1 VLRNAKRFIYVTVVG
16 NLHRLPNMIEI
27 EKYYNKNDW
36 ENLVDLCRDNWIDNE
51 QQIEL
56 LDSLKGLKDLAIVIW
71 TTHKFASQ
79 YWIGKE
85 IPALDNLRP
94 IDCIENERLL
104 RRLKVCLLRTP

>member
-1 VLRNAKRFIYVTVVG
+1 
-16 NLHRLPNMIEI
+16 MIEL

-36 ENLVDLCRDNWIDNE
+36 DNLVDLCRENWIDNE

-56 LDSLKGLKDLAIVIW
+56 LDSLNGLTDLAIVIW
-71 TTHKFASQ
+71 TTHKFTSQ
-79 YWIGKE
+79 DWIGKK

-94 IDCIENERLL
+94 IDCIANERFL